1 MALGDSELELMVM
14 FTAPPPEHDPPSWST
29 EISAPDVPAPARS
42 TAPPAL
48 MVIVA
53 PLLPATASPVI
64 RPPVSMVR
72 PPAMLRMSLLP
83 GPVFSAPLG
92 PRM

>member
-1 MALGDSELELMVM
+1 MVM
-14 FTAPPPEHDPPSWST
+14 LPALPPEHDPPSWST

-42 TAPPAL
+42 TAPTVL

-53 PLLPATASPVI
+53 PLLLPATASPVI
-64 RPPVSMVR
+64 RPPTSMVS
-72 PPAMLRMSLLP
+72 PPAMLRMSPLP